1 VTIEEG
7 TGNEAAGAIP
17 VLLESDYEAD
27 E

>member
-7 TGNEAAGAIP
+7 TGNEAAGAIR

-27 E
+27 D